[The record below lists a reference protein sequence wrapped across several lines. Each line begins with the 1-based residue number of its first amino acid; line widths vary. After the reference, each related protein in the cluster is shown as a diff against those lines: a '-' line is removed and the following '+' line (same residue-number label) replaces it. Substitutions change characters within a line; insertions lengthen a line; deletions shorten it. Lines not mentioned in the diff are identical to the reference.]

1 MLGSKLI
8 VVIGISKRIA
18 KEGNFD
24 KFISFAIQCE
34 GIDEPVNV
42 CGHTFSFLIYRKGH
56 RFFSYSSGWY
66 HRGGLCL
73 SYSCGWYYRGGSC
86 LSYRCR

>member
-1 MLGSKLI
+1 MLGSKPI

-34 GIDEPVNV
+34 GIDELVNV
-42 CGHTFSFLIYRKGH
+42 CSRTFSFLIYRKGH
-56 RFFSYSSGWY
+56 RFSSYNF
-66 HRGGLCL
+66 
-73 SYSCGWYYRGGSC
+73 GWYYQGCRACATVVGKRGA
-86 LSYRCR
+86 LNPNAI